1 MPKAVRFVFNTG
13 ISRPV
18 FSNVRLSG
26 SWDSSGNPS
35 ANWSSTPMQAITGTD
50 GCPAFEATVNLNE
63 AQAGQQFQW
72 GITLDAPN
80 NPNIWGIMTEVAD
93 PNSSNRYR
101 VFNLDASPGVQEV
114 QYYFSHGRRLGAQK
128 IYTAA
133 GAPPQIVFSVWAPNA
148 QAVSVVFGNPAN
160 GYIDDDG
167 GGIDPAMPVIPLA
180 KSAAGNWDGEWLSD
194 AALYRFSDFVGKPY
208 MFR

>member
-1 MPKAVRFVFNTG
+1 MVVGIRWAPIDEEKGMSMPKPVHFVFNTG

-35 ANWSSTPMQAITGTD
+35 SNWSSTPMQAITGTD

-80 NPNIWGIMTEVAD
+80 NPNIWGIMTEVPD
-93 PNSSNRYR
+93 PN
-101 VFNLDASPGVQEV
+101 
-114 QYYFSHGRRLGAQK
+114 
-128 IYTAA
+128 
-133 GAPPQIVFSVWAPNA
+133 
-148 QAVSVVFGNPAN
+148 
-160 GYIDDDG
+160 
-167 GGIDPAMPVIPLA
+167 
-180 KSAAGNWDGEWLSD
+180 
-194 AALYRFSDFVGKPY
+194 
-208 MFR
+208 